1 MKTLRTAKIK
11 SQRAIQPR
19 LAALAALVVATSSA
33 FANLIPIN
41 VVPSTGNGLGAVNS
55 VVTFQNTGTEVGAV
69 GLAPGGA
76 VTTGSTVAYGI
87 GNGFPNSAGGTNET
101 TGSGN
106 NVYTTTGL
114 GIMAT
119 GTNTFANL
127 ILLFNGNEG
136 GNTTDQSITLTNLS
150 LNLFSPS
157 GSLLGSYFTVAPFVV
172 QAFTGI
178 GNAGFGF
185 QLDATQAAQA
195 NALFTLNP
203 NITIGAAARATGA
216 NAGFETISIS
226 RINTGS
232 NIPIGGVGVPDG
244 GTTVLMLGGALVG
257 ITLLRRRLGNTV

>member
-1 MKTLRTAKIK
+1 MKTLTPNTRSLQATP
-11 SQRAIQPR
+11 PR
-19 LAALAALVVATSSA
+19 ITALAALLLATSSA
-33 FANLIPIN
+33 FANLIPVN

-76 VTTGSTVAYGI
+76 FTTGSTVAYGI
-87 GNGFPNSAGGTNET
+87 GNGFPNSAGGTHET

-106 NVYTTTGL
+106 NVYTTRGL
-114 GIMAT
+114 GITAT
-119 GTNTFANL
+119 GANTFANL
-127 ILLFNGNEG
+127 VLLFNGNEG

-150 LNLFSPS
+150 LNLFSPT
-157 GSLLGSYFTVAPFVV
+157 GSLLGSYFTVAPYTV

-185 QLDATQAAQA
+185 QLDAAQAAQA
-195 NALFTLNP
+195 NALFALNP

-226 RINTGS
+226 RLNTGS
-232 NIPIGGVGVPDG
+232 TLPIGTAGVPDG
-244 GTTVLMLGGALVG
+244 GTTVLLFGGALVG
-257 ITLLRRRLGNTV
+257 LTLMRRRLGLTA